1 MGWGQQLD
9 MAREA
14 GGGRWVLRRELP
26 PGRFAYKL
34 IVDGR
39 WTCSADHPT
48 FVVRGLFTIFR
59 VLKTIHLLNF
69 FTQNLQARR
78 RTGAGARS
86 HFWVRKP
93 KPKSLWC
100 AAAQPQQTLGAHVGC
115 IRRHMRLCAVL
126 ICKRSVEHHL

>member
-26 PGRFAYKL
+26 PGRFPYKL

-48 FVVRGLFTIFR
+48 FVVRGFCGT
-59 VLKTIHLLNF
+59 
-69 FTQNLQARR
+69 
-78 RTGAGARS
+78 
-86 HFWVRKP
+86 
-93 KPKSLWC
+93 
-100 AAAQPQQTLGAHVGC
+100 
-115 IRRHMRLCAVL
+115 
-126 ICKRSVEHHL
+126 